1 MLFRSVATMSLSV
14 NGNVEL
20 KSGADVLSRAI
31 DAEKGVTRFQLL
43 MRRGPQTLVMT
54 LNNRQLLK
62 DRVVVARSVL
72 VDEVTQA
79 YERLHATMS
88 LAVLHGSVNQV
99 RVRVPDGFDVNEVRT
114 ELLSKWNLVKAEGGQ
129 ILEVS
134 LREATSAPVV
144 LQISAARIPPK
155 LDDWFLPD
163 LKPLD
168 VAGHVAVVGLLVEE
182 RLQPYA
188 MESRS
193 LIPLQTAYL
202 TENLPESVFRAEPGA
217 PLIRPV
223 VAYYAPQGEVDLKAK
238 FRVRPSKLSVTTN
251 SLLILSNTRQDLRGL
266 FVVNSEVE
274 KLFAFDFNVPIGWHL
289 TNVYGKENQPL
300 SFEVFRTADGGR
312 ARVVIPQGA
321 PAETPYEIRF
331 QAVSTPEKWLGD
343 WTQIGATL
351 PVFAAIGAAKD
362 EGAVGVTAVD
372 DLDVLADDLQGLVPL
387 DDVEKPRYG
396 MAGVETD
403 LVYRYDSPNY
413 SAKLRVER
421 AKPTITARTYSF
433 ARIEPDDWHLRYEL
447 IYDIQDAGTDRLA
460 LLLPIDTPSTLS
472 IRGLDN
478 AIVKEIGRAHV

>member
-1 MLFRSVATMSLSV
+1 MLFR
-14 NGNVEL
+14 
-20 KSGADVLSRAI
+20 SGADVLSRAI

-331 QAVSTPEKWLGD
+331 QAVSK
-343 WTQIGATL
+343 
-351 PVFAAIGAAKD
+351 
-362 EGAVGVTAVD
+362 
-372 DLDVLADDLQGLVPL
+372 
-387 DDVEKPRYG
+387 
-396 MAGVETD
+396 
-403 LVYRYDSPNY
+403 
-413 SAKLRVER
+413 
-421 AKPTITARTYSF
+421 
-433 ARIEPDDWHLRYEL
+433 
-447 IYDIQDAGTDRLA
+447 
-460 LLLPIDTPSTLS
+460 
-472 IRGLDN
+472 
-478 AIVKEIGRAHV
+478 IGRAHV